1 MERGNLLTSY
11 FYNEVY
17 ISMNRKRGKFKS
29 FTLNE
34 CKQTHEPLST
44 PKLRSPLI
52 IDLIAVRA

>member
-1 MERGNLLTSY
+1 MERGKFLTSY

-17 ISMNRKRGKFKS
+17 ISVNRKRWEFKV
-29 FTLNE
+29 FTLND

-52 IDLIAVRA
+52 IDLMAVRA

>member
-1 MERGNLLTSY
+1 MGRGKFLTSY

-17 ISMNRKRGKFKS
+17 ISGNRKRGEFKL

-34 CKQTHEPLST
+34 CKQTDEPLST

-52 IDLIAVRA
+52 IDLMAVRA